1 MNGSR
6 RLEMY
11 TSDEKVGLAKDLMR
25 AFNVA
30 WIRVVVSAI
39 AVARQRGQDALG
51 GLARAPVRAREEVQ
65 RVIGP
70 QYLAQPSAGI
80 VGLLPALGRQ
90 LHPMVGDGLVDLA
103 VF

>member
-30 WIRVVVSAI
+30 WIRVVVGAI
-39 AVARQRGQDALG
+39 SVPMKMSKRYD
-51 GLARAPVRAREEVQ
+51 PTNIVR
-65 RVIGP
+65 
-70 QYLAQPSAGI
+70 
-80 VGLLPALGRQ
+80 
-90 LHPMVGDGLVDLA
+90 
-103 VF
+103 